1 MAEEQLRERA
11 LQSLVE
17 LLKVNPFIVEFNVTE
32 KPQGIKIIIDVT
44 QEYLEHILQKKGKSI
59 DDVLI
64 ANAHHSQ

>member
-17 LLKVNPFIVEFNVTE
+17 LLKVNPFNVEFNVTE

-44 QEYLEHILQKKGKSI
+44 QEYLEHMLQKKGKSI

-64 ANAHHSQ
+64 ANEHHSQ

>member
-17 LLKVNPFIVEFNVTE
+17 LLKVKPFNVEFNVTE

-44 QEYLEHILQKKGKSI
+44 QEYLEHMLQKKGKSI
-59 DDVLI
+59 TPPQKNRL
-64 ANAHHSQ
+64 